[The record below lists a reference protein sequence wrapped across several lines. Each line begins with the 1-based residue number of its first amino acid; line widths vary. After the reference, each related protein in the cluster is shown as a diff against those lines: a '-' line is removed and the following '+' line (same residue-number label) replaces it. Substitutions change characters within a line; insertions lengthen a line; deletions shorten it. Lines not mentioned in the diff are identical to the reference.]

1 MPHLVT
7 QLLNLYCPL
16 VGWTLLGWLIGRYL
30 PETASTQLG
39 RCLFWFG
46 VPVSILAFLRG
57 ADLSG
62 EVWIAPII
70 AWAAILLGAGLAWLW
85 SYHQPTWSKPTQGSF
100 LLASMVGNTGY
111 LGFPIAL
118 ALGGQQLFAWA
129 LFYDLLGTTWGAYG
143 LGVVLASRLGQG
155 TQSRSQ
161 LTLALLKNPALWS
174 FALGLASR
182 DVPLPGFL
190 EASLHQA
197 GWSAI
202 VLALILI
209 GMRLSQL
216 PSLSRLNSA
225 TVCLGIKMIVVP
237 LTVSLSLP
245 FLPISEAAKHT
256 IVLQMAMPPAFA
268 TLVLAETYGLDRP
281 LAVTALA
288 VGSIWLVFL
297 LPVWLWLFSL

>member
-1 MPHLVT
+1 MPNLVT
-7 QLLNLYCPL
+7 QLFNLYLPL
-16 VGWTLLGWLIGRYL
+16 VGWTVLGWLIGRYL
-30 PETASTQLG
+30 PKTAPTHLG
-39 RCLFWFG
+39 RFLFWFG

-62 EVWIAPII
+62 QIWIAPII
-70 AWAAILLGAGLAWLW
+70 AWVAILLGAGLAWLW
-85 SYHQPTWSKPTQGSF
+85 SRHQPTWSKPTQGSF

-129 LFYDLLGTTWGAYG
+129 LFYDMLGTTWGAYG
-143 LGVVLASRLGQG
+143 LGVILASRFGSG

-174 FALGLASR
+174 FALGLSSR
-182 DVPLPGFL
+182 NVPLPGWL

-209 GMRLSQL
+209 GMRLGQL
-216 PSLSRLNSA
+216 PSLSRLDSA
-225 TVCLGIKMIVVP
+225 TVSVAIKMIVVP

-245 FLPISEAAKHT
+245 FLSISDAAKHT
-256 IVLQMAMPPAFA
+256 IFLQMAMPPAFA
-268 TLVLAETYGLDRP
+268 TLVLAEAYGLDKH
-281 LAVTALA
+281 LAVTSLA
-288 VGSIWLVFL
+288 IGSIGL
-297 LPVWLWLFSL
+297 LFILPIWLWLFSL